1 MVSSFVCLVAGVQL
15 SKETVV
21 KMYKDMTL
29 LNTMDRILSQRQEQI
44 SVYVTSYGE
53 EGTHIGSAAALDPND
68 LVFAQYR
75 EAGQLFLVYVLYVMC
90 CYTFCYIY
98 TFVWGRAVGYQPRP
112 QAADRGTT
120 FRYEGKLRTKQVFA
134 PDEQAVADQQRQSH
148 QNVEMAGGW

>member
-1 MVSSFVCLVAGVQL
+1 MDIVFMWQINNEFSLQCASSDVEFLLRYVWLTLLMVSSFVCLVAGVQL

-44 SVYVTSYGE
+44 SVYVTNYGE

-75 EAGQLFLVYVLYVMC
+75 EAGQLFLVYVLLYILL
-90 CYTFCYIY
+90 YIY
-98 TFVWGRAVGYQPRP
+98 
-112 QAADRGTT
+112 
-120 FRYEGKLRTKQVFA
+120 LRLGSSCRLPTA
-134 PDEQAVADQQRQSH
+134 SL
-148 QNVEMAGGW
+148 GGG